1 MAAKYLFRAEQAWI
15 KHPTRVCRVGL
26 PHTPGAVLCR
36 YLNSM
41 AAKYL
46 FRADDIQAGE
56 ATAQRFTKDKLT
68 GVSNLNDMQA
78 LWYEVESGTAHLRL
92 GNLGMVRL
100 AWSSSR
106 T

>member
-1 MAAKYLFRAEQAWI
+1 M
-15 KHPTRVCRVGL
+15 
-26 PHTPGAVLCR
+26 CR

-46 FRADDIQAGE
+46 FRADDIKAGE

-78 LWYEVESGTAHLRL
+78 LWYEIESGMAHLRL
-92 GNLGMVRL
+92 GNLGMVSPASETSPSGACLL
-100 AWSSSR
+100 AESGCGLAGCSLLEVWVHKR
-106 T
+106 MH

>member
-1 MAAKYLFRAEQAWI
+1 MLR
-15 KHPTRVCRVGL
+15 
-26 PHTPGAVLCR
+26 R
-36 YLNSM
+36 YLNSV

-68 GVSNLNDMQA
+68 GVSNLHDMQA

-100 AWSSSR
+100 AWCCLSMFDWVLHGHAEPGLVQHMLH
-106 T
+106 